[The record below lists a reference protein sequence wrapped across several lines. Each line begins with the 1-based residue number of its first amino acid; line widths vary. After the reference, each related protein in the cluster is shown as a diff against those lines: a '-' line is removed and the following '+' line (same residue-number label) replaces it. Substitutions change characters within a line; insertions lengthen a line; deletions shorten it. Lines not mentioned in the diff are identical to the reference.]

1 MKLNLGET
9 VKYYQSPEARG
20 GCDRYYH
27 RAYNPHYLLDIGV
40 PANAP
45 KGWIGH
51 ASRKVG
57 QADMTAEEIAQYK
70 KGWLEEP
77 DRKDW
82 GHMHDGPDDMDE
94 DTPDEFNREERE
106 D

>member
-1 MKLNLGET
+1 MLNNRTTFLFFEQP
-9 VKYYQSPEARG
+9 VLQSPETRG
-20 GCDRYYH
+20 GCDRYY
-27 RAYNPHYLLDIGV
+27 RRSYNPHYLLGTGLFDTT
-40 PANAP
+40 
-45 KGWIGH
+45 
-51 ASRKVG
+51 KVG

-70 KGWLEEP
+70 KGWREEP
-77 DRKDW
+77 ERKDW